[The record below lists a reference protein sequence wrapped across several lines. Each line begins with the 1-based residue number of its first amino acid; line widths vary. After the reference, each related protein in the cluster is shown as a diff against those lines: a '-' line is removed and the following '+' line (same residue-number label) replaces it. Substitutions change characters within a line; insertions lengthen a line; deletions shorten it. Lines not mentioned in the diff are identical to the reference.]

1 MIIDICK
8 YQGHIN
14 WSKAVADCKA
24 KNDELELVIHR
35 VCGRDLVIDSEIE
48 YNLMETIER
57 GIPMHYY
64 KFMYSRTAQEA
75 YKEITTT
82 LHNMEQIGA
91 YCSHIIEYPTLW
103 LDFEKWDNREYTKDE
118 IANVYS
124 GAVMAALD
132 RGINEWY
139 IGLYCN
145 LNYIRN
151 YVPNMLHG
159 HKLWLAQYNK
169 TLSNDA
175 KLKNYDLQIWQYS
188 SKGIIDGI
196 PNVVDLNKKIKRG

>member
-8 YQGHIN
+8 YQGHIDWN
-14 WSKAVADCKA
+14 RVVADCNA

-57 GIPMHYY
+57 DIPMHYY
-64 KFMYSRTAQEA
+64 KFMYSRSAQEA
-75 YKEITTT
+75 YKEIRSVI
-82 LHNMEQIGA
+82 HSMVEIGA
-91 YCSHIIEYPTLW
+91 YCKDIIEYPMLW
-103 LDFEKWDNREYTKDE
+103 LDFEKWGNKDYTKDE

-132 RGINEWY
+132 YGIDSGD

-151 YVPNMLHG
+151 YVPTMLHG

-169 TLSNDA
+169 TLSNEA
-175 KLKNYDLQIWQYS
+175 KLKDYDLRIWQYS
-188 SKGIIDGI
+188 SKGYIDGI
-196 PNVVDLNKKIKRG
+196 PNIVDLNKKIK

>member
-8 YQGHIN
+8 YQGHID
-14 WSKAVADCKA
+14 WSRAVADCNA
-24 KNDELELVIHR
+24 KNDDLELVIHR

-75 YKEITTT
+75 YKEIMTTI
-82 LHNMEQIGA
+82 HNMERIGA
-91 YCSHIIEYPTLW
+91 FCSEIIEYPTLW

-132 RGINEWY
+132 RGINEWN

-145 LNYIRN
+145 LNYVRN
-151 YVPNMLHG
+151 YIPNMLHG
-159 HKLWLAQYNK
+159 KKLWLAQYNS
-169 TLSNDA
+169 TLSKDVRIGY
-175 KLKNYDLQIWQYS
+175 YDLQIWQYS

-196 PNVVDLNKKIKRG
+196 PNVVDLNKKIK